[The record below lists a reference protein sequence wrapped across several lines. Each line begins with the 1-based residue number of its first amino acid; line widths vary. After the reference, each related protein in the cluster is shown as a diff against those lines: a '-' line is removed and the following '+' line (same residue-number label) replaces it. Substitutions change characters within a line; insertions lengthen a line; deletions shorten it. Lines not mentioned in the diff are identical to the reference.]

1 MLPRT
6 QFSFFTMGYILL
18 AALPAIATSLLL
30 NPVEIKNA
38 VRHGFQAPASG
49 SYACWIFAQSGA
61 EFEMTLNNEV
71 LKSQAA
77 AEGENYFQWY
87 LLGQVNLQSGN
98 SNTLTIP
105 AANRLGYLFFTTSA
119 ESPKTSH
126 RHSHVFESS
135 PWLLKDGRADA
146 MQHIVSPR
154 ELPGFPDLATWQ
166 KRVTELKEHIQFAL
180 GLWPFP
186 EKTPLNARVFDRIR
200 YPDYQ
205 VEKVTFESYPGF
217 YVTGNLYSPRRFSGK
232 LPAILCPHGH
242 WNNGRFENT
251 DEGSVPGRCINL
263 ARQGY
268 VVLSYSM
275 VGFNDSRQ
283 LLHKNLSDR
292 LALWGHNL
300 MGLQTWNTIRALDL
314 LLELREVDPQRIGIT
329 GASGGGTQTFMAAA
343 IDARLQVAVPVNMV
357 SSIFQGG
364 CACENAPHLRLD
376 TYNVEIAALFAPK
389 PQLLI
394 ACTRDWTRYNPQVE
408 FPDIQKIYQLFGAP
422 EKVACE
428 QFDFGHNYNQDSR
441 EAMYRWMGRWLG
453 NLPDWQNIK
462 EMPFQVEK
470 IEDLEAIKAG
480 KLPENAVSPEQFEA
494 NLVNQ
499 EKNFVARM
507 QPTRP
512 DQLEAFRT
520 KMGYLFREALDF
532 SQYHSAELVKKALQE
547 RGQGTLFL
555 DDYQIDAFA
564 FGAESGPE
572 MIPAIYFRPPAANT
586 KKVVLLV
593 SGQGKQAFFDFENSQ
608 PIPLVSDLLKSK
620 TPVLAID
627 AYATGEHLLMA
638 RSVAR
643 EDQVKNFTTFNLPDL
658 TLRVQDIISALNYL
672 KQQGFENI
680 SLLGTGDAGL
690 WCLLA
695 AGLAPDLATQVICDA
710 NQFENENDTA
720 FLEKLNISGIRK
732 AGDLVT
738 AAALFAPRPL
748 VIFNTGQQFKT
759 AAISAHYTL
768 QNAPNACITRA
779 TPLAAGE
786 LLEILMR

>member
-1 MLPRT
+1 MIPRA
-6 QFSFFTMGYILL
+6 QFPFFTMLYILL
-18 AALPAIATSLLL
+18 AALPAFAAALLL

-38 VRHGFQAPASG
+38 INHGFQVPESG
-49 SYACWIFAQSGA
+49 SYAGWIFVQSGA
-61 EFEMTLNNEV
+61 EFEMTLNNQE
-71 LKSQAA
+71 LKCPAA
-77 AEGENYFQWY
+77 AENQNYFQWY
-87 LLGQVNLQSGN
+87 PLGPVELHSGN
-98 SNTLTIP
+98 PNTLAIP
-105 AANRLGYLFFTTSA
+105 VLNRLGYLFFTTSA
-119 ESPKTSH
+119 ENPKTSH
-126 RHSHVFESS
+126 RHSHVFEST

-146 MQHIVSPR
+146 IQHIVTPR
-154 ELPGFPDLATWQ
+154 QLPDYPDLASWQ
-166 KRVTELKEHIQFAL
+166 RRAAELKNHIQFAL

-200 YPDYQ
+200 YPEYQ

-232 LPAILCPHGH
+232 LPAVLCPHGH
-242 WNNGRFENT
+242 WNTGRFENT
-251 DEGSVPGRCINL
+251 DECSVPGRCINL

-283 LLHKNLSDR
+283 LPHKNLSDR

-343 IDARLQVAVPVNMV
+343 IDERLQVTVPVNMV
-357 SSIFQGG
+357 SSVFQGG

-376 TYNVEIAALFAPK
+376 SYNVEIAALFAPK

-394 ACTRDWTRYNPQVE
+394 ACTGDWTRYNPQVE
-408 FPDIQKIYQLFGAP
+408 FPDIQQIYQLFGAS

-428 QFDFGHNYNQDSR
+428 QFNFGHNYNQDSR
-441 EAMYRWMGRWLG
+441 EAMYRWMGHWLG
-453 NLPDWQNIK
+453 NLPNWQQIK

-470 IEDLEAIKAG
+470 IEDLEAIKPG

-520 KMGYLFREALDF
+520 KMGYLFRGALDF
-532 SQYHSAELVKKALQE
+532 PQYHSAKLVKKALQE

-555 DDYQIDAFA
+555 DAFQIDAFA
-564 FGAESGPE
+564 FGTESGPE
-572 MIPAIYFRPPAANT
+572 MIPAIYFRPPAANS
-586 KKVVLLV
+586 KKAVLLV
-593 SGQGKQAFFDFENSQ
+593 SGQGKQTFFDFEKSQ
-608 PIPLVSDLLKSK
+608 PIPLVTDLLQAKI
-620 TPVLAID
+620 PVLAID
-627 AYATGEHLLMA
+627 AYATGEHLLAA

-643 EDQVKNFTTFNLPDL
+643 ESQAKNFTTFNLPDL
-658 TLRVQDIISALNYL
+658 TLRVHDIISALNYL

-695 AGLAPDLATQVICDA
+695 AGLAPDLANQVICDV

-738 AAALFAPRPL
+738 AAAMFAPRPL

-759 AAISAHYTL
+759 TAIGAHYSL
-768 QNAPNACITRA
+768 QNAPNAFIARE
-779 TPLAAGE
+779 TPLASGE